1 MKFAFIIYN
10 GMTTLDFLGVYD
22 PISRLKTRGYRDDI
36 EWDIVAFTDEVT
48 DQTGQLTIKPNKV
61 RPNLSEY
68 DLFVVPGGPGG
79 REARET
85 PGFIEWIQTG
95 IDTPPYRVSV
105 CGGGLILG
113 VAGYLTGKRATT
125 NRNALKA
132 LEEFAGQ
139 VLDQRVVEDGNVITA
154 EGVSSSLDLGLY
166 LVRKIAGPEV
176 MEKVRESME
185 YNGFDKANITDF
197 GEPLKLGATVG

>member
-36 EWDIVAFTDEVT
+36 EWDIVAFTEEVT

-68 DLFVVPGGPGG
+68 DMFIVPGGPGG

-95 IDTPPYRVSV
+95 KDAPYRVSV

-113 VAGYLTGKRATT
+113 VAGFLTGKRATT

-185 YNGFDKANITDF
+185 YNGFEKANITDF
-197 GEPLKLGATVG
+197 GEPLKLGAAVG

>member
-36 EWDIVAFTDEVT
+36 EWDIVAFTEEVM

-68 DLFVVPGGPGG
+68 DVFIVPGGPGG

-95 IDTPPYRVSV
+95 IDTPYRVSV

-113 VAGYLTGKRATT
+113 AAEYLTGKRATT

-139 VLDQRVVEDGNVITA
+139 VLNQRVVEDGNVITA

-185 YNGFDKANITDF
+185 YNGFEKANITDF